1 MPKQPFSNLKTESK
15 APRFT
20 KDQMREWMNQQKPR
34 KSSTCALLVGH
45 NKTGKSG
52 VVVDSRTNEQKE
64 KHMKVV
70 IFELNMDNG
79 CEINSRVYHN
89 NDPDIIILNPREYTL
104 DAGGEWVLDR
114 VATMEKVK
122 TMIQTIKED
131 CNNDSLNLAVLALDG
146 LDSFLSNICENQM
159 RIDEHI
165 DISGGVSPR
174 YWKKR
179 NDYYNSII
187 EMMLSIDVDL
197 YFITHY
203 AEKRR
208 DSETGKYDDNRTS
221 SRLYDN
227 LIYSCEKLTAD
238 KMHQII
244 EFEDKTTVV
253 SGRPQPKLIATIISD
268 RCDLGR
274 HLEEHIIAELNGD
287 KIEWK
292 GQALLHSKK

>member
-20 KDQMREWMNQQKPR
+20 KDQMREWMHEQKPR
-34 KSSTCALLVGH
+34 KSSICALLVGH

-52 VVVDSRTNEQKE
+52 VVVDSRTNQQK
-64 KHMKVV
+64 KDHMKAI

-79 CEINSRVYHN
+79 CEVNSRVYHN

-131 CNNDSLNLAVLALDG
+131 CDNDSLNLAVLALDG
-146 LDSFLSNICENQM
+146 LDTFLSNICENQM

-165 DISGGVSPR
+165 DISGGVSMR

-179 NDYYNSII
+179 NDYYYSII
-187 EMMLSIDVDL
+187 DMMLGIDVDL

-203 AEKRR
+203 GERRR
-208 DSETGKYDDNRTS
+208 DSDTGKYDDSRTVS
-221 SRLYDN
+221 KLHEN
-227 LIYSCEKLTAD
+227 LVYSCEKLTAD

-244 EFEDKTTVV
+244 EFEDKTTVID
-253 SGRPQPKLIATIISD
+253 GRPQPKLIATIISD

-274 HLEEHIIAELNGD
+274 HLEEHIIAEFNGD